1 MDKNQK
7 VQSRFCVRAG
17 VSRAY
22 CEDFWIY
29 ESPLDLIRK
38 FMDFLRKST
47 GLLALR
53 ARSPW
58 TSGFQKHCFWPR
70 RIGGDR
76 SVEALLVEEGL
87 RPSPPYLGQTN

>member
-1 MDKNQK
+1 MMKPRVHISGGQETYGVDKNQK

-22 CEDFWIY
+22 CEDFWIC

-38 FMDFLRKST
+38 SMDFLRKST

-58 TSGFQKHCFWPR
+58 TSGQR
-70 RIGGDR
+70 Y
-76 SVEALLVEEGL
+76 A
-87 RPSPPYLGQTN
+87 